1 MNADRYEHV
10 KRVFLEACELEPE
23 RAAAYL
29 DEACAGDPALREEV
43 ESLLAHHV
51 SETIVDRRT
60 GSPAQQPERFA
71 PGVVLAGRY
80 RIMGPLGRGGMGDV
94 YRADDLKLDQPV
106 ALKFLSQLRAK
117 DPLWLYRYGA
127 EVRLARKVT
136 HPNVVRVYDLVESDG
151 EVFISMEYVDGEDL
165 GGLLRR
171 VGPLTSSKVVQIAR
185 QLCGGLGAAHD
196 QGVLHRDLK
205 PANILI
211 DSRGQARIADFG
223 IAELAARAENCPL
236 AGTPEYMAPELFAGT
251 APSVRSDLFALG
263 AVLYELSAGKG
274 PFGGRP
280 VGQWDWNTA
289 IQRPFPAANDAERAL
304 ESVILQC
311 LERDPQR
318 RPASAYMVA
327 APLLGGDPLAMAL
340 AAGETPSPSMIAAAG
355 AGMGLRPRAAAV
367 CLGVALVALT
377 LIVRLAERTL
387 FLSQTGLLKAPP
399 VLLDKAEEI
408 LQQLGY
414 DDAGRPTSQGFVL
427 GDGGLKPGPPGRAVY
442 FWRHVGRNAFSMP
455 AFLGEATA
463 GQPWRGETGAV
474 DVRLDGRGRLV
485 EFVAAPETALTPGPR
500 PPINWAPLFEL
511 AGLILEKFVAT
522 RPIRGPPTYADQ
534 LLAWEGADPSD
545 PQTPVRVEAASL
557 SGRIVHFAVLPT
569 WWQPTGPGR
578 SPGAEQALSARTP
591 SVRWA
596 LQLTAILLG
605 GALAWRNVR
614 RGRVDHVGAGRL
626 AAFVFLLGL
635 IDWWLG
641 ERHAANFAEEIAALY
656 LWVARAVFTAAVAWA
671 CYVAVEPYVRRFWPQ
686 ALVAWSML
694 LRGRFRDPR
703 VGRDLLVGGMCGLLL
718 VLALQADVLLPGW
731 LGLPAGTPKLP
742 GPIYDLTALLSLRY
756 RLGILV
762 TILLGDVTLGLI
774 ILLLML
780 LVRIAV
786 RPPWLARCVAWAALT
801 GLLVLTAGDNLT
813 FPWLTSAALML
824 LLMVLFLRAG
834 LVAGIAA
841 LVFSSLLLTS
851 PLTCDLRAWYAPLST
866 FTLSL
871 AVLLLV
877 YGFSIARAGAPW
889 ISRLPP
895 HAAS

>member
-1 MNADRYEHV
+1 MNADRYEQV
-10 KRVFLEACELEPE
+10 KRVFLEACGLEPQQ
-23 RAAAYL
+23 AAAFL
-29 DEACAGDPALREEV
+29 DKACKGDRALREEV

-51 SETIVDRRT
+51 PETIVDRPPA
-60 GSPAQQPERFA
+60 SPAQQRERFA

-94 YRADDLKLDQPV
+94 YRADDLKLGQPV

-117 DPLWLYRYGA
+117 DPLWLHRYSA
-127 EVRLARKVT
+127 EVRLARRVT

-171 VGPLTSSKVVQIAR
+171 VGPMTSNKVVQIAR

-205 PANILI
+205 PANVLI

-236 AGTPEYMAPELFAGT
+236 AGTPEYMAPELFAGI

-263 AVLYELSAGKG
+263 VVLYELSTGKG

-280 VGQWDWNTA
+280 VDQWDWNTA
-289 IQRPFPAANDAERAL
+289 IERPFPAANDVERAL
-304 ESVILQC
+304 ESVMVQS

-318 RPASAYMVA
+318 RPASAYLVA
-327 APLLGGDPLAMAL
+327 APLLGGDPLALAL

-355 AGMGLRPRAAAV
+355 AGVGLRPHAAAV
-367 CLGVALVALT
+367 WLGVALAALT

-387 FLSQTGLLKAPP
+387 FLSQTGLVKAPA
-399 VLLDKAEEI
+399 VLLDKAEEV

-414 DDAGRPTSQGFVL
+414 DDAGRPTSQGFAL
-427 GDGGLKPGPPGRAVY
+427 GDSGLKPAPPGRAVY
-442 FWRHVGRNAFSMP
+442 FWRHVGPSAFP
-455 AFLGEATA
+455 IPTFLGETAA
-463 GQPWRGETGAV
+463 GQPRRAETGAV

-485 EFVAAPETALTPGPR
+485 EFVAAPETALTPNAR
-500 PPINWAPLFEL
+500 PPIHWAPLFEL
-511 AGLILEKFVAT
+511 AGLTLEKFVAA

-545 PQTPVRVEAASL
+545 LQTFVRVEGAAL
-557 SGRIVHFAVLPT
+557 GGRVVHFAVLPR
-569 WWQPTGPGR
+569 WRPAG
-578 SPGAEQALSARTP
+578 SPAAEQALSARTP

-596 LQLTAILLG
+596 MQLTAILLG

-641 ERHAANFAEEIAALY
+641 EQHAANFMEEIAALY

-703 VGRDLLVGGMCGLLL
+703 VGRDLLVGGVCGLLL

-742 GPIYDLTALLSLRY
+742 GPIYDLTAVLSLRY

-774 ILLLML
+774 VLLLML

-786 RPPWLARCVAWAALT
+786 RPPWLANCVAWAALT
-801 GLLVLTAGDNLT
+801 ALLVLTTGDNLS
-813 FPWLTSAALML
+813 FPWLTSATLML
-824 LLMVLFLRAG
+824 MLMVLFLRAG
-834 LVAGIAA
+834 LAAGIAA

-851 PLTCDLRAWYAPLST
+851 PITFDLRAWNAPLST

-871 AVLLLV
+871 AVLLLM
-877 YGFSIARAGAPW
+877 YGFSFSRAGAPW